1 MEIIISFI
9 AISVLLWLIIKPFM
23 LMIIEKE
30 NERYEL
36 KKNKNKE

>member
-23 LMIIEKE
+23 LLIIEKE